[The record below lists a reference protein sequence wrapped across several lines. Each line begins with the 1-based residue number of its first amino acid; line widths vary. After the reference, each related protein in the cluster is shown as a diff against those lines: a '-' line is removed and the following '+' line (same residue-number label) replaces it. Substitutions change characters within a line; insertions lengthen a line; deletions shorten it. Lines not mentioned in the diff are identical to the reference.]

1 MLRTVQDFIVFSSLN
16 EAEDAPKKGCVI
28 VLGTQQHL
36 NEFADHLEKN
46 TLLSVD
52 SVRRLES
59 FYFTVGTFY
68 RCGVLEVHLKEDM
81 GSTDFLIS
89 CEQVA
94 IAETYSYFQQ
104 LAYKKQ

>member
-1 MLRTVQDFIVFSSLN
+1 MRSVHDFIVFSSLN
-16 EAEDAPKKGCVI
+16 EAEDAPKNGCII

-36 NEFADHLEKN
+36 NEFADHLETH

-68 RCGVLEVHLKEDM
+68 HCGVLEVHLKEEM
-81 GSTDFLIS
+81 ESTDFSIT

-94 IAETYSYFQQ
+94 IAETFSYFEQ
-104 LAYKKQ
+104 LAYKTE